1 MRYLK
6 RMTSDIWGNQSP
18 RDLVFTIDLYS
29 KTTRLVM
36 GALLGAAAVIFQSA
50 GIFIGLGYLLS
61 MMTTGPIVLA
71 TLIATRIGL
80 MTYFVTIILLAVIQ
94 PSELVVFPFT
104 TGLLGL
110 SLGFGLK
117 YLRKTKYILPFSAC
131 CLTAGIY
138 ILLYVIGFP
147 ILGPSV
153 TSQFNLMVIF
163 GTFTFSILY
172 SWIWMRVSVLVFN
185 MIHKAIIRRTPK

>member
-6 RMTSDIWGNQSP
+6 RMTSDFWGNQSR

-29 KTTRLVM
+29 KTIRLVM
-36 GALLGAAAVIFQSA
+36 GALLGAVAVIFQSA
-50 GIFIGLGYLLS
+50 GIFTGLGYLLS

-71 TLIATRIGL
+71 SLLSTRIGL
-80 MTYFVTIILLAVIQ
+80 MTYFVTIILLAVVQ

-117 YLRKTKYILPFSAC
+117 YLRKTIYILPFSAC
-131 CLTAGIY
+131 CLTAGIS

-163 GTFTFSILY
+163 STFTFSILY
-172 SWIWMRVSVLVFN
+172 SWIWMRVSVFVFN